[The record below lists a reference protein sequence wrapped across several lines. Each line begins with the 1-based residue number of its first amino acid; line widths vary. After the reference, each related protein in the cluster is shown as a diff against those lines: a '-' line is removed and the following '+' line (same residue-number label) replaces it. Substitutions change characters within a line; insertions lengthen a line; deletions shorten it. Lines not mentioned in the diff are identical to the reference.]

1 MHDYD
6 YIIIGSGFGGAVSA
20 LRLAEKGYSVL
31 VVEKGKWYRAE
42 DFPGNNRK
50 LRKWLWMPAL
60 RFFGIM
66 KITAFRHLFVLSG
79 VGVGGG
85 SLVYANTLPVP
96 KSRFFESGSWKGLAP
111 WEEELKPYYR
121 KALKMLGAS
130 RNPRFFD
137 ADKAL
142 GQLAAELK
150 LKEHFEAPYVSVY
163 FGEEGRRV
171 PDPYFGGEGPERAG
185 CRFCGA
191 CMTGCRHEA
200 KNSLDKNYLY
210 LARKRGAR
218 ILACHE
224 VTDVKPL
231 AEADGTG
238 GYRIRMKESTTLWAR
253 KKTFTAR
260 GVVFAGGVTGTVRLL
275 LKLKKKS
282 LPRLSERVGYDI
294 RSNNETLV
302 SVSTLDPG
310 KDMSQ
315 GLAIGSILHS
325 DAHSHLEA
333 VRYGPGSDAWK
344 WLHLPY
350 VPGKNFLWRLAGIF
364 KAFFS
369 APGDYFRIYFRQS
382 WSRKTTVLLFMQT
395 LESTLRLTRSRSGRL
410 VSRAK
415 KGSGPTAFIPE
426 SQALTRKFSEI
437 VNGKA
442 TAMLSESLFGIP
454 STAHILG
461 GAVMGAD
468 ASRGVINKYNE
479 VFGYKNMLVCD
490 GSMISANPGVNPSLS
505 ITAIAERA
513 MDRIPEKKNA
523 ESLSRSEL

>member
-6 YIIIGSGFGGAVSA
+6 YIIIGSGFGGSVSA

-31 VVEKGKWYRAE
+31 VVEKGKWYRPG
-42 DFPGNNRK
+42 DFPKSNRN
-50 LRKWLWMPAL
+50 LRKWLWIPAL

-79 VGVGGG
+79 TGVGGG

-96 KSRFFESGSWKGLAP
+96 KSHFFHSGSWKGLAD

-121 KALKMLGAS
+121 EALRMLGAV
-130 RNPRFFD
+130 RNPRFYD

-142 GQLAAELK
+142 AELAGELK
-150 LKEHFEAPYVSVY
+150 LKKHFEAPYVSVW

-171 PDPYFGGEGPERAG
+171 SDPYFGGEGPDRAG

-191 CMTGCRHEA
+191 CMTGCRYHA
-200 KNSLDKNYLY
+200 KNSLDQNYLY
-210 LARKRGAR
+210 LAQKRGAR
-218 ILACHE
+218 ILAEHR

-231 AEADGTG
+231 GKADGSE
-238 GYRIRMKESTTLWAR
+238 GYRVRVRSSTRWPAR
-253 KKTFTAR
+253 SQSFTAR
-260 GVVFAGGVTGTVRLL
+260 GVVFSAGVLGTVRLL
-275 LKLKKKS
+275 LKLRKKS
-282 LPRLSERVGYDI
+282 LPRLSERVGFEI

-302 SVSTLDPG
+302 SVSTLDRDR
-310 KDMSQ
+310 DMSR
-315 GLAIGSILHS
+315 GIAIGSILHT
-325 DAHSHLEA
+325 DPHSHLEP
-333 VRYGPGSDAWK
+333 VRYGPSSDAWK

-350 VPGKNFLWRLAGIF
+350 VSGRTFLRRLGGIF
-364 KAFFS
+364 RELLS
-369 APGDYFRIYFRQS
+369 APGAYFRIYFRQS

-395 LESTLRLTRSRSGRL
+395 LESTLRLKRSRSGRL
-410 VSRAK
+410 QSRAEQ
-415 KGSGPTAFIPE
+415 GRAPTAFIPE
-426 SQALTRKFSEI
+426 SQALSRKFAEI

-442 TAMLSESLFGIP
+442 TAMISESLFGIP

-461 GAVMGAD
+461 GAVMAAD
-468 ASRGVINKYNE
+468 ASKGVINKNNE

-505 ITAIAERA
+505 IAAISERA
-513 MDRIPEKKNA
+513 MARIPEKKEKETKA
-523 ESLSRSEL
+523 RKF